1 MFWKINRSFCLQ
13 WGRKASFAFYLCTKY
28 ETKYEITKDKIY
40 LTEFD
45 FVFRIHREYKK
56 IFMPELPEVET
67 IRRDLLDVVL
77 CKNIIKVDV
86 IKDNLVKQD
95 TDEFINI
102 ILNNQ
107 FLDIERRGKLLS
119 FSLMG
124 EWNMLV
130 HLRMT
135 GQLMYKGDKGLLV
148 GGHSLSKTE
157 TVLPNPYSY
166 IIFTFFDDTSLYFN
180 CMRQFGYMQVVG
192 NKEKEKIFSKFGPEP
207 LLSSFTLNIFK
218 NILYGKTTVI
228 KPFLLDQT
236 KVAGIGNIYVDEAC
250 FDAGILPDRR
260 VNTLSN
266 TEIEKLYNSI
276 KKILS
281 KAVKERGTTFNNY
294 VDANG
299 NRGNFSTLLK
309 VYGRGGMGCKKC
321 GEVLEKIKV
330 GGRGTVFC
338 GFCQK

>member
-1 MFWKINRSFCLQ
+1 
-13 WGRKASFAFYLCTKY
+13 
-28 ETKYEITKDKIY
+28 
-40 LTEFD
+40 
-45 FVFRIHREYKK
+45 
-56 IFMPELPEVET
+56 MPELPEVET
-67 IRRDLLDVVL
+67 IRRDLLDVIL
-77 CKNIIKVDV
+77 YKNIVKVDV

-95 TDEFINI
+95 TKEFIDI

-124 EWNMLV
+124 DWNMLV

-135 GQLMYKGDKGLLV
+135 GQLMYEGVKGLLV
-148 GGHSLSKTE
+148 GGHSLTRAE

-166 IIFTFFDDTSLYFN
+166 IIFYFADKTTLYFN
-180 CMRQFGYMQVVG
+180 CMRQFGYMQVVD
-192 NKEKEKIFSKFGPEP
+192 NNEKEKIFSKFGPEP
-207 LLSSFTLNIFK
+207 LLPGFTLKVFK
-218 NILYGKTTVI
+218 SILDGKSTVL

-250 FDAGILPDRR
+250 FDAGILPYRR
-260 VNTLSN
+260 VNTLLN
-266 TEIEKLYNSI
+266 AEIEKLYNAI
-276 KKILS
+276 KKILR

-299 NRGNFSTLLK
+299 NHGNFSTLLK
-309 VYGRGGMGCKKC
+309 VYGRGGMDCQKC
-321 GEVLEKIKV
+321 GKILTKIKV

-338 GFCQK
+338 GGCQK